1 MNWDDFRIVS
11 AVCKTG
17 SFTRA
22 GRILQINETTV
33 GRRISRLETEMG
45 LTLFDAVDG
54 MRRPT
59 QACAAI
65 MRSLREMEK
74 SADEIRQ
81 ALRGHDHMQRRF
93 RLATIAAIAEH
104 WLAPQLPQLLA
115 ALPDLSLTI
124 DTSDQNVDMSRWEAD
139 FALRLGRPKQG
150 SFLMR
155 RIGQINFALVQPA
168 ATALDEPLL
177 VAYPEALIDMPEMT
191 EMFDRVGNRNPRIE
205 TSDLNLIRAILTSGR
220 AIGVL
225 PEVMTRALAAR
236 PDLMVTPIA
245 GARDIWLLSQPYL
258 RDDPAA
264 RELSAWLPTLFAM
277 REESAPLPP
286 KNDFS

>member
-33 GRRISRLETEMG
+33 GRRINRLETEMG

-65 MRSLREMEK
+65 MRNLREMEK
-74 SADEIRQ
+74 SADEIRR
-81 ALRGHDHMQRRF
+81 ALRGHDHLQRQF
-93 RLATIAAIAEH
+93 RLSTIAAIAEH
-104 WLAPQLPQLLA
+104 WLAPHLPQLLT
-115 ALPDLSLTI
+115 ALPDLSLSI

-155 RIGQINFALVQPA
+155 RIGQINFVLVQPA
-168 ATALDEPLL
+168 RTGADEPLL
-177 VAYPEALIDMPEMT
+177 VTYPEAMIDMPEMV
-191 EMFDRVGNRNPRIE
+191 EMFDTIGNRQPRVE
-205 TSDLNLIRAILTSGR
+205 TSDLNLIRELLASGR

-225 PEVMTRALAAR
+225 PEAMAHRLSARA
-236 PDLMVTPIA
+236 DLLTTPITV
-245 GARDIWLLSQPYL
+245 AREVWLLSQPYL
-258 RDDPAA
+258 RDDPVA

-286 KNDFS
+286 KDDFL